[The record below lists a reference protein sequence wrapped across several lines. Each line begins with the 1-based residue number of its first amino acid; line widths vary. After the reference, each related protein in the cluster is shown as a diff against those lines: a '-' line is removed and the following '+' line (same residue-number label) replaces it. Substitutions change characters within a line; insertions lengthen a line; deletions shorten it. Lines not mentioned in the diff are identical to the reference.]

1 MSSIEK
7 TTISCH
13 KLSQEL
19 QNSTTTTN
27 PQIFI
32 RYGKLITAR
41 RYLSGVG
48 LTFLS
53 CCLWN
58 SFQAIFSY
66 SWLSGKFLGFI
77 LSLMT
82 ICSGLILL
90 ILLISEL
97 LLGAGTEI
105 EKQVEEQNNI
115 YLEYQFT
122 PSLNRLPLLL
132 FFIAIAF
139 FCILLGFSSL
149 YAELFRQNAE
159 NFSGLQDGFLT
170 IYFSLVTFS
179 TVGYGDIYPVSL
191 LPRVAAMGEIFLAM
205 FFSLVAISTTLS
217 WVTAHEKAKHEEF
230 IKQRIE
236 EIKQNHQSS
245 VINNPKL
252 ND

>member
-7 TTISCH
+7 NTIGSH
-13 KLSQEL
+13 KFTYEPHK
-19 QNSTTTTN
+19 NITTTN
-27 PQIFI
+27 PQICI
-32 RYGKLITAR
+32 RHSNLITAR
-41 RYLSGVG
+41 RYLSGIG
-48 LTFLS
+48 FTFLI

-66 SWLSGKFLGFI
+66 GWLEGKLLGFI
-77 LSLMT
+77 LSLLT
-82 ICSGLILL
+82 IFSGLILL

-105 EKQVEEQNNI
+105 EKKVEQQNNI
-115 YLEYQFT
+115 YWEYQFT
-122 PSLNRLPLLL
+122 PSLNQFPSLL
-132 FFIAIAF
+132 FLIAIGF
-139 FCILLGFSSL
+139 FCIILGFSSL
-149 YAELFRQNAE
+149 YAELFRQNSA

-179 TVGYGDIYPVSL
+179 TVGYGDIYPASL
-191 LPRVAAMGEIFLAM
+191 LTRLAAMGEIFLAM

-217 WVTAHEKAKHEEF
+217 WVTAHEKAKQEEF
-230 IKQRIE
+230 IKGRVE
-236 EIKQNHQSS
+236 EIKQNQQSS